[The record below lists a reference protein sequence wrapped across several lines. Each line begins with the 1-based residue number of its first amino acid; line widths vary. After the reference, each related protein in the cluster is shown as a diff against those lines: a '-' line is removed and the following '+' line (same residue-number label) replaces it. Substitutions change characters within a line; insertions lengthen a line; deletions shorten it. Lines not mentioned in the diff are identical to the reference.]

1 MLFITNRELKESIR
15 FKENRRVNF
24 DLDKNAP
31 ANSVFFCTR
40 EKRDHY
46 QEIGHQAFM
55 QQLKVCKAQ
64 QLLIYIHGFS
74 NLPEP
79 DIFPRARKLQQLFD
93 KKKKDLIEVVPI
105 IWPCDNDL
113 GVVKDY
119 WDDQKSAD
127 YSAASLARVLE
138 KFRQWQSATPTD
150 TPLLKKDERFGAFNG
165 EPGPPRN
172 SECLAKVSPPARA
185 SPFIPQHLSGGR

>member
-40 EKRDHY
+40 KKRDHY

-93 KKKKDLIEVVPI
+93 KKEKDLIEVVPM

-127 YSAASLARVLE
+127 HSAASFARVLE
-138 KFRQWQSATPTD
+138 KFRQWQSATPRIR
-150 TPLLKKDERFGAFNG
+150 L
-165 EPGPPRN
+165 
-172 SECLAKVSPPARA
+172 V
-185 SPFIPQHLSGGR
+185 